1 MYKSI
6 LHLSLP
12 IFIGQIAL
20 MANGVIDTVMAGQI
34 SAVDQAA
41 VGIGMSVFFSVFV
54 PLMGVLLAVPPI
66 VAQHFGARDN
76 AAIGEDMRQGFW
88 MTLIFAPIVFL
99 LLYFPEPFL
108 YISQLSPEVEAKTRA
123 YLQWTAWGSI
133 AQFFFRLFYGFT
145 TAISQ
150 PRIVMLLS
158 VFALALKI
166 PLNFVFMHGHFGF
179 SAMGGV
185 GSAVATT
192 VAVWITVFIAAF
204 IVWWNPDYK
213 RFGIFSRWSWPTWRQ
228 QWQLWKLGLPMGLTF
243 LIDVTSFTFMA
254 LFVARLGATTAAAHG
269 IATNLG
275 AAAYMLPMSISVAV
289 SVLIGQAVG
298 AGDGASARRA
308 GLTGYRIAIAFG
320 IATAALIAMG
330 SGAISRFYTTDSAVQ
345 TLATQ
350 LLLLVAIYHFF
361 DAILAVGINGLRG
374 YKDAVVPMIV
384 CGVCLWGIGLGGGY
398 VLGLQGGFIS
408 DRPLGAAGFWYA
420 AIASYA
426 FAGLILAAYFNHISL
441 AHKRK
446 TAKTV

>member
-6 LHLSLP
+6 LTLSLP

-34 SAVDQAA
+34 SAVDQAV
-41 VGIGMSVFFSVFV
+41 VGIGMSIFFSVFV

-66 VAQHFGARDN
+66 IAQHFGARDD
-76 AAIGEDMRQGFW
+76 AAIGEDVRQGFW
-88 MTLIFAPIVFL
+88 LTLVLAPVVFL

-108 YISQLSPEVEAKTRA
+108 YISQLAPEVEVKTRD
-123 YLQWTAWGSI
+123 YLRWTAWGSI

-158 VFALALKI
+158 LFALALKI

-179 SAMGGV
+179 TAMGGV

-192 VAVWITVFIAAF
+192 VAVWVTVLVAAF
-204 IVWWNPDYK
+204 IVWWNPEYK
-213 RFGIFSRWSWPTWRQ
+213 RFGIFSRWSWPASAQ

-298 AGDGASARRA
+298 AGDGAAARRV
-308 GLTGYRIAIAFG
+308 GLTGYRIAIGFG
-320 IATAALIAMG
+320 VLIAMLIALG
-330 SGAISRFYTTDSAVQ
+330 SGAISRFYTADAAVQ

-350 LLLLVAIYHFF
+350 LLMLVAIYHFF
-361 DAILAVGINGLRG
+361 DAILAMGINGLRG
-374 YKDAVVPMIV
+374 YKNAVVAMIV

-398 VLGLQGGFIS
+398 VLGLSGGFIS

-426 FAGLILAAYFNHISL
+426 SAGLILAAYFNHISL

>member
-20 MANGVIDTVMAGQI
+20 MANGVVDTVMAGQI

-41 VGIGMSVFFSVFV
+41 VGIGMSVFFSVFI

-88 MTLIFAPIVFL
+88 LTLMLAPIVFL

-192 VAVWITVFIAAF
+192 VAVWVTVFIAAF

-213 RFGIFSRWSWPTWRQ
+213 RFGIFTRWSWPVWQQ

-289 SVLIGQAVG
+289 SVLIGQAIG
-298 AGDGASARRA
+298 AGDTRAARHT
-308 GLTGYRIAIAFG
+308 GMVGYRIAIAFG
-320 IATAALIAMG
+320 VAVALLIALF
-330 SGAISRFYTTDSAVQ
+330 SGAISRFYTNDAAVQ

-350 LLLLVAIYHFF
+350 LLMLVAIYHFF
-361 DAILAVGINGLRG
+361 DAILAIGINGLRG
-374 YKDAVVPMIV
+374 YKNAVVPMIV

-398 VLGLQGGFIS
+398 LLGLKGGFGS
-408 DRPLGAAGFWYA
+408 GEPMGAPGFWLA

-426 FAGLILAAYFNHISL
+426 LAGLILVGYFNYVSRAYI
-441 AHKRK
+441 RK
-446 TAKTV
+446 TAKTE